1 MSYRDDL
8 LWILDVADEACTAM
22 RGAWSLTINID
33 HERGKPVAEA
43 RLDADWWPEDSE
55 RFREAVGRHIDGALD
70 EQMHL
75 YDGVIKAEFTAGT
88 ITLRRRNSGMR
99 QSWEPVVVGGQERAA

>member
-1 MSYRDDL
+1 MSFLDDQLTLLGIANDASEHMQGEHSFSLRWDHNRD
-8 LWILDVADEACTAM
+8 
-22 RGAWSLTINID
+22 
-33 HERGKPVAEA
+33 KPEIEGY
-43 RLDADWWPEDSE
+43 LDADWWPEDSE
-55 RFREAVGRHIDGALD
+55 TFRAVVGRCLDPQLD
-70 EQMHL
+70 EQIHL